1 MQKICPVHASYMC
14 VLCLM
19 TLICMR
25 SGVMLVTQF
34 PLKNQPKLKSK
45 DIKYQWMEKSLR
57 TEPSLTWTV

>member
-1 MQKICPVHASYMC
+1 MKTEMEYQFAIAEAFISWY
-14 VLCLM
+14 
-19 TLICMR
+19 IER